1 MTVKIDGI
9 AGLTF
14 ADNSTQNVT
23 ALNASNITAGTLG
36 RGRMFAGAVLQVVS
50 TQVVGSFNTSSSSY
64 VHATNQSISIT
75 STIAN
80 SKFLVM
86 DFTPVQLGDSD
97 VQASTTLRSS
107 VDSYVS
113 DLCEHL
119 HVGYSTAN
127 DGWRMTAPLTVLH
140 SPSQPASTTIT
151 YRAYVKRYTG
161 SDGVYYPDPWGR
173 AFAFGFYV
181 MEIAP

>member
-1 MTVKIDGI
+1 MTFIVDGTT
-9 AGLTF
+9 GLTF
-14 ADNSTQNVT
+14 NDSSTQNVT
-23 ALNASNITAGTLG
+23 ALNAGNINAGTLP

-75 STIAN
+75 STVAN

-86 DFTPVQLGDSD
+86 DFTPVQLGDAD
-97 VQASTTLRSS
+97 NQASTTLRSS

-119 HVGYSTAN
+119 HVGYSAVN
-127 DGWRMTAPLTVLH
+127 DGWRMTTPLTVLH

-181 MEIAP
+181 LEIAP

>member
-119 HVGYSTAN
+119 HVGYST
-127 DGWRMTAPLTVLH
+127 
-140 SPSQPASTTIT
+140 Q
-151 YRAYVKRYTG
+151 
-161 SDGVYYPDPWGR
+161 
-173 AFAFGFYV
+173 
-181 MEIAP
+181 